1 MTAGN
6 AIFTNKLP
14 VVDLIEARVI
24 VVVLVVAVA
33 IQVAAIQQT

>member
-14 VVDLIEARVI
+14 VVDLIEARI
-24 VVVLVVAVA
+24 VVVLVVVVA

>member
-14 VVDLIEARVI
+14 VVDLIEARI
-24 VVVLVVAVA
+24 VVVLVVVVA
-33 IQVAAIQQT
+33 IQVAATQQT